1 MSNNENN
8 KMIQRSSDNTVFYFI
23 WRNLPR
29 FVLLATI
36 GLIIILMV
44 VVSGEKKRLENEKA
58 SAQSEGRK
66 PVNTVLLELQ
76 PTVILDAIN
85 LPGVIEPWINLEL
98 MAKVSG
104 AIEEVFVKEGSMVNK
119 GDLLARIETDDYR
132 IALDSAKA
140 SYELAVADYDRA
152 KVMVSKKAIPVAD
165 METLRAKM
173 TTAKA
178 SMDNAALRLSRCDIA
193 APMNGVVS
201 RLNAKVGLFLSVGD
215 PVGQMLQIDRLKA
228 VVGIPE
234 SDVDAVRKIS
244 VVNITIQA
252 LDDRNVT
259 AKKYFLA
266 PAPET
271 MARVYRLELEID
283 NQDGVILPGMFLR
296 AHVVK
301 NIIND
306 AVSVPLYSVI
316 SRNDEQFVFVAL
328 DGVVQKRPVKLGVIE
343 KWQVQVTEGLS
354 PGEKVVVEGHRDV
367 EDGQEIEVI
376 QTITDPGSMQL

>member
-1 MSNNENN
+1 M
-8 KMIQRSSDNTVFYFI
+8 QRLVF
-23 WRNLPR
+23 
-29 FVLLATI
+29 
-36 GLIIILMV
+36 
-44 VVSGEKKRLENEKA
+44 
-58 SAQSEGRK
+58 
-66 PVNTVLLELQ
+66 
-76 PTVILDAIN
+76 
-85 LPGVIEPWINLEL
+85 
-98 MAKVSG
+98 
-104 AIEEVFVKEGSMVNK
+104 
-119 GDLLARIETDDYR
+119 
-132 IALDSAKA
+132 
-140 SYELAVADYDRA
+140 
-152 KVMVSKKAIPVAD
+152 
-165 METLRAKM
+165 
-173 TTAKA
+173 
-178 SMDNAALRLSRCDIA
+178 
-193 APMNGVVS
+193 
-201 RLNAKVGLFLSVGD
+201 FLSVGD

-234 SDVDAVRKIS
+234 SDVVAVRKIS
-244 VVNITIQA
+244 EVNITIQA
-252 LDDRNVT
+252 LDDRKVT

-271 MARVYRLELEID
+271 VARVYRLELEID
-283 NQDGVILPGMFLR
+283 NQDRSILPGMFLR

-343 KWQVQVTEGLS
+343 KWQVQITEGLT